1 MAEIHESLGKLTD
14 LFAAAS
20 KETLPILKKAHK
32 LLLEIH
38 PQAVI
43 VPRLGER
50 SISYGLGPKK
60 NSEAYCYLIAYKTH
74 VNLGFFHGSRLGA
87 DDLLEGTGPLMRHLK
102 LSSVEDIGKPV
113 IQRLIKAALKDRR
126 ANLPK

>member
-1 MAEIHESLGKLTD
+1 MAEIHESLGKLSD
-14 LFAAAS
+14 LFSAAS
-20 KETLPILKKAHK
+20 KETLPILKKAHQ

-38 PQAVI
+38 PDVVI

-60 NSEAYCYLIAYKTH
+60 NSEAYCYLIAYTSH

-87 DDLLEGTGPLMRHLK
+87 DDLLEGTGQLMRHLK
-102 LSSVEDIGKPV
+102 ISSLEDLKNPKIGK
-113 IQRLIKAALKDRR
+113 LIKAALKDRR
-126 ANLPK
+126 ANFPK

>member
-1 MAEIHESLGKLTD
+1 MAEIHESLGKLSD

-38 PQAVI
+38 PDVVI

-60 NSEAYCYLIAYKTH
+60 NSEAYCYLIAYKSH

-87 DDLLEGTGPLMRHLK
+87 DDLLEGTCQLMRHLK
-102 LSSVEDIGKPV
+102 ISSLEDLKNPKIGK
-113 IQRLIKAALKDRR
+113 LIKAALKDRR
-126 ANLPK
+126 ANFPK